1 MRKIFLYECKRLL
14 WNKFF
19 AGLVLVLLFYGWQV
33 LRRVTILGV
42 SHTAPFSP
50 WSFGDFL
57 SRMLP
62 LLWIG
67 ALFFLTFFTSEKA
80 RRAAVLTDAAPLP
93 PRRYALARCA
103 AALTGTALLALACIS
118 EAACFYGI
126 YFGWYGWSG
135 LVFPTLVTL
144 VPPLVFALGSGWL
157 LGMLRPWLLYVWML
171 VSPVCLALPPAGIAG
186 AVERAP
192 LRPVSPDPGDTGP
205 GVYAAGGRSF
215 RPVRP
220 AGERRGPAGGS
231 ARGPAA
237 ALNRPP
243 PSAPH
248 GRRANFL

>member
-103 AALTGTALLALACIS
+103 AAFTGTVMLALLCIV
-118 EAACFYGI
+118 EAAVFYGRM
-126 YFGWYGWSG
+126 FGWHDWGS
-135 LVFPTLVTL
+135 LAFPALVTL
-144 VPPLVFALGSGWL
+144 LPPLVFALGSGWL
-157 LGMLRPWLLYVWML
+157 LGRLKPWLLYVWMAA
-171 VSPVCLALPPAGIAG
+171 PVLLAVLPLPEVLGLWDGSFFTAYPLTLEGLDPAFTLPGPMVMAQLLLLAAG
-186 AVERAP
+186 AVLLA
-192 LRPVSPDPGDTGP
+192 L
-205 GVYAAGGRSF
+205 
-215 RPVRP
+215 
-220 AGERRGPAGGS
+220 GERSG
-231 ARGPAA
+231 AA
-237 ALNRPP
+237 KQK
-243 PSAPH
+243 SSW
-248 GRRANFL
+248 

>member
-1 MRKIFLYECKRLL
+1 LRKIFLYECKRLL

-171 VSPVCLALPPAGIAG
+171 VSPVCLALPLPESLGLWNGRLFAQYPLTLGTLDPAFTLPA
-186 AVERAP
+186 AVLFVQFVLLA
-192 LRPVSPDPGDTGP
+192 
-205 GVYAAGGRSF
+205 
-215 RPVRP
+215 VRP
-220 AGERRGPAGGS
+220 EGQRQ
-231 ARGPAA
+231 
-237 ALNRPP
+237 
-243 PSAPH
+243 H
-248 GRRANFL
+248 

>member
-19 AGLVLVLLFYGWQV
+19 AGLLLVLLFYGWQV

-67 ALFFLTFFTSEKA
+67 ALFFLTFFTSGKA

-157 LGMLRPWLLYVWML
+157 LGRLRPWLLYVWM
-171 VSPVCLALPPAGIAG
+171 PVPLACLALPLPESLGLWNGRLFAQYPLTLGTLDPAFTLPA
-186 AVERAP
+186 AVLFVQFVLLA
-192 LRPVSPDPGDTGP
+192 S
-205 GVYAAGGRSF
+205 GVVLLA
-215 RPVRP
+215 VRP
-220 AGERRGPAGGS
+220 EGQRQ
-231 ARGPAA
+231 
-237 ALNRPP
+237 
-243 PSAPH
+243 H
-248 GRRANFL
+248 

>member
-1 MRKIFLYECKRLL
+1 MSASACCGTNFS
-14 WNKFF
+14 

-62 LLWIG
+62 LLVDRG
-67 ALFFLTFFTSEKA
+67 AVFPDLLHLGKSPTGSSA
-80 RRAAVLTDAAPLP
+80 HRRGSPVRPG
-93 PRRYALARCA
+93 RYALARCA

-118 EAACFYGI
+118 EAACFYGM

-171 VSPVCLALPPAGIAG
+171 VSPVCLALPLPESLGLWNGRLFAQYPLTLGTLDPAFTLPA
-186 AVERAP
+186 AVLFVQFVLLA
-192 LRPVSPDPGDTGP
+192 S
-205 GVYAAGGRSF
+205 GVVLLA
-215 RPVRP
+215 VRP
-220 AGERRGPAGGS
+220 EGQRQ
-231 ARGPAA
+231 
-237 ALNRPP
+237 
-243 PSAPH
+243 H
-248 GRRANFL
+248 